1 VERSAIEKAITVI
14 IVRHLMV
21 DPEEVTPGSSLRDD
35 LGADSLDVVEL
46 TMEFEEKFNIVIPD
60 EEAEKLTTVKQVY
73 DYIEAKINQ
82 SKM

>member
-21 DPEEVTPGSSLRDD
+21 DPEEVTPGSSFRDD